1 MEFLIFWVLFTLLV
15 LHTLLNFVVT
25 VALITGYL
33 VLKPIRG
40 VLLFVMFTLSTVF
53 FWFALFT
60 SFPLSIGN

>member
-1 MEFLIFWVLFTLLV
+1 MEFLIFWILFTLLI

-40 VLLFVMFTLSTVF
+40 MLLFVMFTLSTVF

-60 SFPLSIGN
+60 AFPLSIGN

>member
-1 MEFLIFWVLFTLLV
+1 MEILEFWILFTLLV
-15 LHTLLNFVVT
+15 FHTLLNFVVT

-40 VLLFVMFTLSTVF
+40 MLLFVMFTLSTVF

-60 SFPLSIGN
+60 AFPLSIGN

>member
-40 VLLFVMFTLSTVF
+40 MLLFVMFTLSTVF